1 MCNFEF
7 LIVYIFIFK
16 NGRIMTRLFLKFF
29 VRFFSIPNK
38 QAAKLAN
45 DTRSITIVFNS
56 GLLNFNCTST
66 GVNASDLKN

>member
-1 MCNFEF
+1 ME
-7 LIVYIFIFK
+7 
-16 NGRIMTRLFLKFF
+16 RLFLKFF

-38 QAAKLAN
+38 QAAKSAN
-45 DTRSITIVFNS
+45 ATRSITIVFNS